1 MCIRFKKFS
10 FRCGSHVPEITM
22 QKNML
27 MNIINWVLI
36 WLDLGSHSGVK
47 KMLVITD
54 WLFIQALGPC
64 RLNMKLTQVD
74 PLGVLEAQF

>member
-27 MNIINWVLI
+27 MNTL
-36 WLDLGSHSGVK
+36 HS
-47 KMLVITD
+47 
-54 WLFIQALGPC
+54 
-64 RLNMKLTQVD
+64 
-74 PLGVLEAQF
+74 